1 MNANLDAMF
10 ALAPAAIAILDA
22 DFKHQRVNAS
32 YCALTGCSA
41 EELLGA
47 PAGPLLGLPATGAE
61 KQGGGEIQLT
71 RKDGSIA
78 MLHWKV
84 AAEPRSNAHILVLT
98 DVTELKRL
106 DMERE
111 NLLESERSARADAE
125 RSNRLKDEFLA
136 TLSHELRNPLNA
148 ILGWSTLLS
157 RTKDLPA
164 PVMRAVAA
172 IERNSR
178 LQAQMIADL
187 LDYAGIAFGKM
198 RLVATILDPY
208 PVLRAALD
216 VVQSS
221 AQAADV
227 TIRASFG
234 DDGALVEAD
243 PARLQQIVWNLLS
256 NAIKFSR
263 AGGRVELD
271 ARQRGE
277 NFELS
282 VRDDGVGIT
291 QDFLPRIFDRFS
303 QQDASSTRTH
313 SGLGLGLAIVKQLV
327 ILQGGSIAASSDG
340 PGRGAAFVVCLPLT
354 ENAQGLSLSD
364 SQMLRTA
371 DLSGVVAL
379 VVEDDVDARDLTKRI
394 LTDAGAAVVEVA
406 SADAALQCIQS
417 CHANILISDIGMA
430 GTDGYQLMRA
440 LRQRGYGPE
449 KLPALALTAF
459 ARMQDRNESIAAGF
473 QDHLVKPIDAQVLVA
488 RVGKL
493 RRAAA
498 RAAP

>member
-1 MNANLDAMF
+1 MLDAMF

-32 YCALTGCSA
+32 YCALTGHSA
-41 EELLGA
+41 DELIGA
-47 PAGPLLGLPATGAE
+47 PAAPLLGLALGPAAS
-61 KQGGGEIQLT
+61 GGETQLA
-71 RKDGSIA
+71 RKDGDIA
-78 MLHWKV
+78 MLHWKL
-84 AAEPRSNAHILVLT
+84 AAEPASNAYILVLT
-98 DVTELKRL
+98 DVTVLKRL

-111 NLLESERSARADAE
+111 NLLASERSARADAE
-125 RSNRLKDEFLA
+125 RGNRLKDEFLA

-164 PVMRAVAA
+164 PVMRAVSA

-221 AQAADV
+221 AHAANV
-227 TIRASFG
+227 AIRASFG
-234 DDGALVEAD
+234 EEEGALVEAD

-263 AGGRVELD
+263 AGGHVELD
-271 ARQRGE
+271 ARKRGQH
-277 NFELS
+277 FELS

-291 QDFLPRIFDRFS
+291 ADFLPRIFDRFS

-313 SGLGLGLAIVKQLV
+313 AGLGLGLAIVKQLV

-340 PGRGAAFVVCLPLT
+340 PGRGAAFVVSLPLT
-354 ENAQGLSLSD
+354 ENTQGPSLSD
-364 SQMLRTA
+364 SQMLRAA

-406 SADAALQCIQS
+406 SADAALQCIHS

-430 GTDGYQLMRA
+430 GTDGYQLMRT

-459 ARMQDRNESIAAGF
+459 ARMQDRNDSIAAGF
-473 QDHLVKPIDAQVLVA
+473 QDHLVKPIDAQVLVS

-493 RRAAA
+493 RRAAT
-498 RAAP
+498 RAAL